1 MVIYKG
7 VPGMGRMI
15 SAEKLS
21 MSFVQGEGVYQQS
34 LKGVKQLLHADHV
47 RKLEARDA
55 ELTKR
60 CEQLG
65 AMAEL
70 HRVASRKHEVVNSG
84 LKKELQ
90 AVTALH
96 MQVEDSHQQAQRDM
110 KALQASL
117 DLKGKELRCVSEEL
131 QSKSKELHAK
141 HKELHTTNEMLQSK
155 SKELHAKH
163 KELQSKNEELNSK
176 CKELNSKCKEL
187 NSKFEELKGLHGD
200 MNGLRKSHEQL
211 QKKHRNTSGRLRAL
225 QQKLPA
231 LRESLDVATLA
242 VERGSEDSVRQCLSH
257 LCNVVEGVHGE
268 LLLAD

>member
-34 LKGVKQLLHADHV
+34 LKGVKELLHADHV

-55 ELTKR
+55 QLTKR

-96 MQVEDSHQQAQRDM
+96 MQVEDSHQQAQRDI

-117 DLKGKELRCVSEEL
+117 DHKGKELHSKSKELHSISEEL
-131 QSKSKELHAK
+131 HSKSKELHAK
-141 HKELHTTNEMLQSK
+141 S
-155 SKELHAKH
+155 
-163 KELQSKNEELNSK
+163 
-176 CKELNSKCKEL
+176 
-187 NSKFEELKGLHGD
+187 EELKGLHGD
-200 MNGLRKSHEQL
+200 MHGLRKSHEQL
-211 QKKHRNTSGRLRAL
+211 QRKHRNTSSRLRAL

-231 LRESLDVATLA
+231 LRESLDVAMLA
-242 VERGSEDSVRQCLSH
+242 VERGSEDSVRQCLSY

-268 LLLAD
+268 LLLAE

>member
-1 MVIYKG
+1 
-7 VPGMGRMI
+7 
-15 SAEKLS
+15 

-34 LKGVKQLLHADHV
+34 LKGVKELLHADHV

-55 ELTKR
+55 ELSKR

-96 MQVEDSHQQAQRDM
+96 MQVEDSHQQAQRDI

-117 DLKGKELRCVSEEL
+117 DHKGKELHSKSKEL
-131 QSKSKELHAK
+131 HSKSDELLCKSKELHAK
-141 HKELHTTNEMLQSK
+141 S
-155 SKELHAKH
+155 
-163 KELQSKNEELNSK
+163 
-176 CKELNSKCKEL
+176 
-187 NSKFEELKGLHGD
+187 EELKGLHGD
-200 MNGLRKSHEQL
+200 MHGLRKSHEQL
-211 QKKHRNTSGRLRAL
+211 QRKHRNTSGRLRAL

-231 LRESLDVATLA
+231 LRESLDVAMLA

-268 LLLAD
+268 LLLAE

>member
-55 ELTKR
+55 QLTKR

-96 MQVEDSHQQAQRDM
+96 MQVEDSHQQAQRDI

-176 CKELNSKCKEL
+176 CREL

-200 MNGLRKSHEQL
+200 LNGLRKSHEEL
-211 QKKHRNTSGRLRAL
+211 QRKHRNTSSRMRAL

-231 LRESLDVATLA
+231 LRESLDVAMLA